1 MSQQLKTCLGIAFA
15 SVFSVLSGYSIHVLP
30 IEEQALPILEA
41 LLEGNGRAPDQYR
54 IAPYLLIGLIRD
66 GISLFVDS
74 DLQLRYSIL
83 VFDGFFLF
91 LSGLALI
98 KHFNASE
105 TYKRVGCS

>member
-15 SVFSVLSGYSIHVLP
+15 SVFSVWSGCI
-30 IEEQALPILEA
+30 ANRR
-41 LLEGNGRAPDQYR
+41 EGLTDPGSASGGHWPTPDQYR

-83 VFDGFFLF
+83 VFDGFFPVF
-91 LSGLALI
+91 VSFGAD
-98 KHFNASE
+98 
-105 TYKRVGCS
+105 